1 MSPHGLDYVGD
12 VLSMDGVPLSEVA
25 DRFATPCYVYNA
37 RRIRENVERFR
48 SSLAALPGQLC
59 YAVKAN
65 PNLAVLRLLSREG
78 LGAEVVSGGEL
89 ARAMRAGFPPN
100 KILFSGVG
108 KREEELVMA
117 LATGVRAMIVESLEE
132 LELIDYLARKRT
144 EKARVALRVH
154 PGLDLDTHPYLATA
168 AEGSK
173 FGLDL
178 EALPP
183 ALEFLTTT
191 RTLDLA
197 GFHVHLGSQIREV
210 GPYLTAL
217 DRLTSCIGEARVRGL
232 CPTFLDLGGGF
243 AIPYADGETAFPL
256 DQLAQALH
264 GYDFQGLQLL
274 FEPGRALVADAGVL
288 LTRVLFRKRV
298 HGQTFMVVDAGMN
311 DLIRPI
317 LYGGWH
323 RVEPVMRRDGP
334 VELVDVVGPICE
346 NADCL
351 AKRIPLPP
359 LARGELLVI
368 QDVGAYGFT
377 MSSQYNSRLRAAE
390 VLVVDSK
397 PHLVRSRETLADLWQ
412 GEEVPECLA

>member
-12 VLSMDGVPLSEVA
+12 LLSMDGVPLSEVA
-25 DRFATPCYVYNA
+25 DQFATPCYVYSA

-48 SSLAALPGQLC
+48 SSLAGLPGQVC

-65 PNLAVLRLLSREG
+65 SNLAVLRLLSREG

-89 ARAMRAGFPPN
+89 VRAVRAGFPPN
-100 KILFSGVG
+100 EILFSGVG
-108 KREEELVMA
+108 KREDELVMA

-132 LELIDYLARKRT
+132 LELIDHLAQSKRKR
-144 EKARVALRVH
+144 AHVVLRVH
-154 PGLDLDTHPYLATA
+154 PSLDLHTHPYLATA
-168 AEGSK
+168 AEGTK
-173 FGLDL
+173 FGMDP

-191 RTLDLA
+191 RALDLA

-210 GPYLTAL
+210 GPYLAAL
-217 DRLTSCIGEARVRGL
+217 DRLTSCIGEARTRGL
-232 CPTFLDLGGGF
+232 SPRFLDLGGGF

-298 HGQTFMVVDAGMN
+298 HGQTFVVVDAGMN

-323 RVEPVMRRDGP
+323 RVESVMRWDGP
-334 VELVDVVGPICE
+334 VELVNVVGPICE
-346 NADCL
+346 NADFL
-351 AKRIPLPP
+351 AQRIPLPTVV
-359 LARGELLVI
+359 RGELLAI
-368 QDVGAYGFT
+368 RDVGAYGFT
-377 MSSQYNSRLRAAE
+377 MSSQYNSRPRAAE
-390 VLVVDSK
+390 VLIVDGK
-397 PHLVRSRETLADLWQ
+397 PYLVRSRETLADLWQ
-412 GEEVPECLA
+412 GEAVPECLA